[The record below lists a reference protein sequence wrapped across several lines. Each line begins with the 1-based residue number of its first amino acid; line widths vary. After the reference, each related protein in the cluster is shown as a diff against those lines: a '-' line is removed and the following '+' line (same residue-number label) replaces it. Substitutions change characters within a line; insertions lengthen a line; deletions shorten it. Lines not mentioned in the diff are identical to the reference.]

1 MHTRSSLRVI
11 VTRLFLLTLLAVL
24 LAPAAASAATYI
36 YDVPELVER
45 PLIAVKKTAKF
56 DVLLPSQFTSEHRR
70 LFSQGS
76 GRAGSYRFDIGA
88 VKGCGTATACFVASF
103 RARRGGKPTNTRKV
117 QLRGGRRGY
126 YRPLKCGAS
135 CAAPS
140 LQWVQ
145 DRVLYTIEAKLG
157 TRRTQ
162 RRILIR
168 LANSAIANGAR

>member
-1 MHTRSSLRVI
+1 M
-11 VTRLFLLTLLAVL
+11 TRLFLLTLLAVL
-24 LAPAAASAATYI
+24 LAPAATASAATYI

-45 PLIAVKKTAKF
+45 PLRAVKKTAKI
-56 DVLLPSQFTSEHRR
+56 DVLLPSRFTSEHRK
-70 LFSQGS
+70 LYSQGS
-76 GRAGSYRFDIGA
+76 ARARSYRFDVGA

-117 QLRGGRRGY
+117 ELRGGRRGY
-126 YRPLKCGAS
+126 FRPLKCGAS

-157 TRRTQ
+157 TKKTERRV
-162 RRILIR
+162 LIR
-168 LANSAIANGAR
+168 LANSAIARGPR

>member
-1 MHTRSSLRVI
+1 

-24 LAPAAASAATYI
+24 LAPAASASAAPYI

-45 PLIAVKKTAKF
+45 PLNAVRKTAKI
-56 DVLLPSQFTSEHRR
+56 DVLLPTRLTSEHRR
-70 LFSQGS
+70 LYSQGS
-76 GRAGSYRFDIGA
+76 GRARSYRFDIGA

-117 QLRGGRRGY
+117 RLRGGRRGY

-157 TRRTQ
+157 TRRTE

>member
-1 MHTRSSLRVI
+1 M
-11 VTRLFLLTLLAVL
+11 TRLLLLTLLALL

-45 PLIAVKKTAKF
+45 PLKAVKKAAKF
-56 DVLLPSQFTSEHRR
+56 DVLLPSRFTSDRR
-70 LFSQGS
+70 KLYSQGR
-76 GRAGSYRFDIGA
+76 GRGRCYRCDVGA

-117 QLRGGRRGY
+117 GLRGDRRGY
-126 YRPLKCGAS
+126 FRRSSCGAS
-135 CAAPS
+135 CGPAS

-145 DRVLYTIEAKLG
+145 DGALYTIEAKLG
-157 TRRTQ
+157 TQQTE